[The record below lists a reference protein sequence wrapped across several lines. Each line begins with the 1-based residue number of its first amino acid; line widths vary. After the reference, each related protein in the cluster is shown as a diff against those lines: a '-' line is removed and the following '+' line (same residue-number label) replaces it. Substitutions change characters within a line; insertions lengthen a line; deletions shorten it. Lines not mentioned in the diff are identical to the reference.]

1 MLKKKLFRS
10 VLKDLIWRKI
20 VHFRGVCRI
29 HNGIPF
35 KPSIIVENVVVFLAF
50 EIFNS
55 DNFWY
60 NHICPSRFISIF
72 KEKILDI
79 LWIFY
84 QTDLGVPGYIEHA
97 FYTCRVTSNS
107 PFNNHYFRSVKM
119 TGVRSRSALNR
130 RDCVQRRPRRLNV
143 NQRLHSPIHL
153 VYPPPALRP
162 GPQLPRRTP
171 RWIRKRKCGKDFLR
185 RCLPG

>member
-1 MLKKKLFRS
+1 MWINVKKNKICSDLKG
-10 VLKDLIWRKI
+10 LISR
-20 VHFRGVCRI
+20 
-29 HNGIPF
+29 NIPF
-35 KPSIIVENVVVFLAF
+35 QRGLPDSQCCGIILENVVVFLAF
-50 EIFNS
+50 QIFNS
-55 DNFWY
+55 DNFWF
-60 NHICPSRFISIF
+60 NHIRLSRFISIF

-79 LWIFY
+79 IILWIFY
-84 QTDLGVPGYIEHA
+84 QTDWRVPGCIEHA
-97 FYTCRVTSNS
+97 FYHMKQ
-107 PFNNHYFRSVKM
+107 PFNNKYFRSVKM

-153 VYPPPALRP
+153 VYPPPALPP